1 MVSGALCLRGLLLSA
16 SWRGLLPS
24 PSAEELAL
32 GMVWRSYTPAAP
44 PLTET
49 VYSSPQVVCSD
60 WIAG

>member
-1 MVSGALCLRGLLLSA
+1 MVSGALCL
-16 SWRGLLPS
+16 RGLLPS